1 MMMKEDF
8 VKGQCRAC
16 GGHLEF
22 PADAVGRNIPCPHC
36 GQPTVLV
43 AALPAPTGGRRR
55 LWAGLAAML
64 CCFVGAAIVLFS
76 RHPHPAAVS
85 VPPPTLVASVTNI
98 PAANESA
105 AIPAKPPGLQP
116 RPGET
121 LTNNFGITGG
131 AMGKAPGSSLVYVTG
146 SVRNLSDHQ
155 RFGVKVDY
163 ALFDA
168 HDRLI
173 GHATDYQSLLEPQ
186 GDWDFKAMVME
197 SRAVAARFNG
207 ITEQ

>member
-1 MMMKEDF
+1 MSNSGY
-8 VKGQCRAC
+8 VKGECHAC
-16 GGHLEF
+16 GGPLEF
-22 PADAVGRNIPCPHC
+22 PAAGAGETVSCPHC
-36 GQPTVLV
+36 GQPTVL
-43 AALPAPTGGRRR
+43 AAGRPAMPATGGGRRP
-55 LWAGLAAML
+55 WGWPTVAVVLAAL
-64 CCFVGAAIVLFS
+64 AAGYFLAVKPGPPGAATAPPAAP
-76 RHPHPAAVS
+76 RPATNPAPPAAV
-85 VPPPTLVASVTNI
+85 VPAPPAYDVETNDFGI
-98 PAANESA
+98 S
-105 AIPAKPPGLQP
+105 
-116 RPGET
+116 T
-121 LTNNFGITGG
+121 LTLEKT
-131 AMGKAPGSSLVYVTG
+131 PGSSLVYVTG